1 MRARL
6 FAALFKKGIFP
17 MVFAFIPI
25 HTPPP
30 LFNYIIYIFLQP
42 HYS

>member
-6 FAALFKKGIFP
+6 FAALFKKDIFP

-25 HTPPP
+25 HAPPP